1 MRGTV
6 PAPLSSLIH
15 RVHGQADSPPR
26 RVQLGHTGQENLLTE
41 LSQVPDPRDARGV
54 RHGLPT
60 VLAMAI
66 AAVLAGNTSFYAIGQ
81 WIAGAGQKTL
91 RTLGARRD
99 PVSGRYVGPDEKTV
113 RRLCTRV
120 DGDALDAALGR
131 WLHRRAA
138 LASTAK
144 ARTGR
149 RPPGTERPA
158 AEPKRQVNAVGAT
171 APAPSTSRSCPVW
184 PWTARPPAEPGP
196 TRTAHR
202 IYWPPSPIPVSC
214 SPSAKS
220 PTRATKSPRSSH
232 CCPRWTCPAW

>member
-1 MRGTV
+1 M
-6 PAPLSSLIH
+6 H

-81 WIAGAGQKTL
+81 WIAGA
-91 RTLGARRD
+91 
-99 PVSGRYVGPDEKTV
+99 
-113 RRLCTRV
+113 
-120 DGDALDAALGR
+120 
-131 WLHRRAA
+131 
-138 LASTAK
+138 
-144 ARTGR
+144 
-149 RPPGTERPA
+149 PPGIERPA

-171 APAPSTSRSCPVW
+171 APAPSTSHSCPVW